1 MLLSISCN
9 KTWITPSSIL
19 LCCNYR
25 KENTE
30 LTPKWE
36 ISEKLDFQRTKSG
49 HVRSISKGSDFGE
62 ISKMEG
68 GIQNWWENTPV
79 EGLKEEFPQKTQ
91 FRPVTVAGV
100 RTSKEERGP
109 ELSAAEEDCTADVNP
124 DKNCRP
130 SSGRVSP
137 RVCHVEKTCSQLW
150 TSLTSRVS
158 V

>member
-19 LCCNYR
+19 LCCDYR

-30 LTPKWE
+30 LTPKQE
-36 ISEKLDFQRTKSG
+36 ISEKVDFQRTKSG
-49 HVRSISKGSDFGE
+49 HVRSISKGSDFEE

-68 GIQNWWENTPV
+68 GIQNCWGKPPV

-109 ELSAAEEDCTADVNP
+109 ELSAAEEGCMQMWILTKTAGHLQGESPPEYVMWR
-124 DKNCRP
+124 KLAANCGP
-130 SSGRVSP
+130 P
-137 RVCHVEKTCSQLW
+137 
-150 TSLTSRVS
+150 
-158 V
+158 

>member
-9 KTWITPSSIL
+9 KTWVTLSSIL
-19 LCCNYR
+19 LCYEYR
-25 KENTE
+25 MENTE
-30 LTPKWE
+30 LTPKQE
-36 ISEKLDFQRTKSG
+36 ISEKVDFQRRKSG
-49 HVRSISKGSDFGE
+49 HVRSISKGPDFE
-62 ISKMEG
+62 EMSKMEG
-68 GIQNWWENTPV
+68 GIQNFSEKPPL

-100 RTSKEERGP
+100 KTSKEERGP
-109 ELSAAEEDCTADVNP
+109 ELSAAEEDCTANVNP

-137 RVCHVEKTCSQLW
+137 RVCHVEKTCRQVW